1 MSFATL
7 EEAWGVRSLVP
18 PPAAAEPPEAAAD
31 LPPPVGRGGKLR
43 RRPWSKTRPPGAR
56 DEAAAYAP
64 APAPVDDDADA
75 QALRRLLAR
84 AYGRYGPQG
93 VARLLPPGAMLD
105 IANAGGG
112 HRGGGRRSWRR
123 WLARVFRKP
132 ETLLLVLLCAFALF
146 VAWDAV
152 SARGGAAAVPSLASL
167 HMTPFSL
174 GGSA

>member
-18 PPAAAEPPEAAAD
+18 PPPAADVADPPLPPSRRLRASRGRPLRPHAAAVVDP
-31 LPPPVGRGGKLR
+31 
-43 RRPWSKTRPPGAR
+43 
-56 DEAAAYAP
+56 
-64 APAPVDDDADA
+64 DDDPDA
-75 QALRRLLAR
+75 QAVRRVLAR
-84 AYGRYGPQG
+84 AYEQYGPQG

-105 IANAGGG
+105 IASVGGG
-112 HRGGGRRSWRR
+112 PGGRRGRRGCWRR
-123 WLARVFRKP
+123 WLARKLKKP

-146 VAWDAV
+146 VAWDATA
-152 SARGGAAAVPSLASL
+152 ARAAATAVPSLASL